1 MYHILTILILN
12 LAMMIVTF
20 TTENPLIITSVL
32 IWCIVLLIDNK
43 ETKKLKNG
51 LLMVLFMS
59 VITTVINVII
69 VDAGT
74 REIFY
79 VFGKSIK
86 LEVLLYSFIMSLK
99 LLCIIYI
106 FYILSFMLNT
116 DKALSFLS
124 KKTPKVALVF
134 LLSLK
139 LIPNKKKRL
148 KSIKEVYMVRG
159 VNFEG
164 ESKKEKIKAYL
175 PVLSVLLEDSLDKSF
190 DIAESAYVR
199 GFNSGKRS
207 MYDVQKLRAKDY
219 IFILY
224 CIFLLTVFFGL
235 IYFGKN
241 NYSIYECINL
251 MEFFNIYS
259 ATQAILILITILFI
273 ILQGGIL

>member
-139 LIPNKKKRL
+139 LIPNMKKRL

-259 ATQAILILITILFI
+259 ATQAILILITIIFI

>member
-51 LLMVLFMS
+51 LLMVLVMS

-139 LIPNKKKRL
+139 LIPNMKKRL

-175 PVLSVLLEDSLDKSF
+175 PVLSVLLEDSLEKSF

-224 CIFLLTVFFGL
+224 CIFVLTVFFGL

-259 ATQAILILITILFI
+259 ATQAILILITIIFI
-273 ILQGGIL
+273 I